1 MRRARTAVRLVAA
14 LAGALVLG
22 AGAARV
28 PELLA
33 GMEAFRLDGFRLEG
47 ARFVT
52 LEDALAVVQPPPDA
66 SIWDDADPWLA
77 PLRTHPLVEA
87 VEVRR
92 RLPDS
97 LVLEVTEVEPVALL
111 ATPVLE
117 PVDADGRPLPIDPS
131 QHRLDLPLLRTP
143 DREAVAGLARELR
156 RLDEA
161 DPGFVSMLSELIR
174 EESGDVVALWGQPG
188 VAIRFRPPLPGD
200 RLLQAMAVIA
210 DASARYSDRRLRA
223 VDLRYAEQ
231 VVVRF

>member
-1 MRRARTAVRLVAA
+1 MRSARTAVRLVAA

-52 LEDALAVVQPPPDA
+52 LEEALATVRPPPDA
-66 SIWDDADPWLA
+66 SVWDDAGPWIA
-77 PLRTHPLVEA
+77 PLRDHPLVES

-97 LVLEVTEVEPVALL
+97 LVLHVTEVEPVALV
-111 ATPVLE
+111 ATPVLA
-117 PVDADGRPLPIDPS
+117 PVGADGRLLPIDPS
-131 QHRLDLPLLRTP
+131 RHRLDLPLLRTP
-143 DREAVAGLARELR
+143 DREASAVLAGELQ
-156 RLDEA
+156 RLGEA
-161 DPGFVSMLSELIR
+161 DPSFVSMLSELIR

-188 VAIRFRPPLPGD
+188 VAIRFRPPLPGA
-200 RLLQAMAVIA
+200 RLEQAMAVIA
-210 DASARYSDRRLRA
+210 DASARYPDRRLRA